1 MTYRLAAAL
10 LLLVSLLPA
19 LGCDKAMPVAPDG
32 SILAIS
38 ANPQKIAL
46 RGRSTITII
55 GRKPDGQPLNPGTEV
70 RLTATLGAIDSIVT
84 TDDRGEA
91 TATFQSDGRQG
102 TATITATT
110 GSGSGGSTGGSGSG
124 SGDTGG
130 GSTSGPL
137 RATVDVQVGEAAKSI
152 VLQPTPTSLPET
164 GGTVQLLATVR
175 DASGQPL
182 PNQGV
187 NFTTDV
193 GRLNSRGAIVQTNAN
208 GQARDTLTVTE
219 ADLAG
224 NVSAISVSAQTPGG
238 DGALITATFSIRVQG
253 GRPVASFAFDKG
265 STDQQ
270 VLFTDTST
278 GGVGSLTYSWDFGD
292 NTSSNSQNPTHT
304 YAAPGSYTVRL
315 TVTDDSGQSDTATAR
330 ITVPVTSP
338 GTGQ

>member
-1 MTYRLAAAL
+1 LTL
-10 LLLVSLLPA
+10 LTVSLFPA
-19 LGCDKAMPVAPDG
+19 VGCDKATPVAPDG

-38 ANPQKIAL
+38 ANPQRIVL
-46 RGRSTITII
+46 RGRSTITVI

-70 RLTATLGAIDSIVT
+70 RLTATLGSIESIVT
-84 TDDRGEA
+84 TDSSGNA

-102 TATITATT
+102 VARITATT
-110 GSGSGGSTGGSGSG
+110 GSGTGGTGG
-124 SGDTGG
+124 GTGDGGGTGGG

-137 RATVDVQVGEAAKSI
+137 TATTEVQVGESAKTI
-152 VLQPTPTSLPET
+152 VLQPTPTSIPET

-187 NFTTDV
+187 NFTTEV
-193 GRLNSRGAIVQTNAN
+193 GRLNSRGAIVQTNAS
-208 GQARDTLTVTE
+208 GQARDTLTVEE

-224 NVSAISVSAQTPGG
+224 NVAEIGVSAQTAGT

-253 GRPVASFAFDKG
+253 GRPVASFAFDRG
-265 STDQQ
+265 STDLQ

-278 GGVGSLTYSWDFGD
+278 GGVGTLIYSWDFGD
-292 NTSSNSQNPTHT
+292 NTSSNEQNPTHT
-304 YAAPGSYTVRL
+304 YAAAGSYTVRL
-315 TVTDDSGQSDTATAR
+315 TVTDDTGQSDTATAR